1 MTDPQREE
9 KIHEGCSLYLLAQER
24 AKQGER
30 TISMDEMTG
39 VQALERK
46 HPDLPM
52 LPGHVLRREFE
63 YTRHGTLTWFINFD
77 VATGQVIEPSWG
89 PTRCEED
96 CLAHLQRLIESSP
109 ETRTMASDHG

>member
-1 MTDPQREE
+1 V
-9 KIHEGCSLYLLAQER
+9 EGCQVYAKAASR

-30 TISMDEMTG
+30 TISLDELTG

-46 HPDLPM
+46 HPDLPL

-63 YTRHGTLTWFINFD
+63 SIRHGPLSWFINFD

-89 PTRCEED
+89 PRRGEED
-96 CLAHLQRLIESSP
+96 CLTHVKRLIASSP
-109 ETRTMASDHG
+109 ETAR